1 MQHMGLCAFTD
12 IGTVLPMWSEKN
24 RLSGKEMN
32 DITIIKNAAIVFDDT
47 IRWIGTME
55 EFSHHTLLGTWNI
68 THTVSQRGKT
78 VLPGFVDSHTH
89 IVFAGN
95 RAHEYA
101 RRLQGVSYQQIAS
114 EGGGILS
121 TMRSVR
127 SASVEELAQTAISY
141 ARSAMSYGTT
151 TIEIKSGYGLSTE
164 SELAQLRAISIVKNE
179 VPMKVMSTFL
189 GAHDI
194 PPEYKDNREYYI
206 KILCEEMLPV
216 IAEERLADFCDVF
229 TDTGYYT
236 IAETEYILGKA
247 VEYGLQTKIHADELS
262 CVGAAECAVRSRA
275 VSADHLLCISE
286 QGIHEMAAS
295 HTVGTLL
302 PGTAYNLRLP
312 YAPAKTMINAGMTIA
327 LATDCNP
334 GSCLCEN
341 MQMMISLAC
350 TNMRMTVEETLAAST
365 INGAAA
371 LGLSQKGQLNQGKD
385 ADMIV
390 LSTEEY
396 ENIAYHFGIN
406 HVEQVWIK
414 GKIQ

>member
-1 MQHMGLCAFTD
+1 MELCAFTD
-12 IGTVLPMWSEKN
+12 IGSVLPMWSEKN
-24 RLSGKEMN
+24 RLSGSEMN
-32 DITIIKNAAIVFDDT
+32 DIPIIKNAAIVFDET

-55 EFSHHTLLGTWNI
+55 EYHHQVQSGAWKVSKTI
-68 THTVSQRGKT
+68 SQRGKT

-95 RAHEYA
+95 RSHEYA

-141 ARSAMSYGTT
+141 ARSAMNYGTT
-151 TIEIKSGYGLSTE
+151 TIEVKSGYGLSTQ
-164 SELAQLRAISIVKNE
+164 SELAQLRAISIAKKE

-194 PPEYKDNREYYI
+194 PPEYKDNRDYYI
-206 KILCEEMLPV
+206 NVVCEEMLPL

-262 CVGAAECAVRSRA
+262 WVGAAECAVRLHA
-275 VSADHLLCISE
+275 VSADHLLCISA
-286 QGIHEMAAS
+286 QGIHEMAS
-295 HTVGTLL
+295 SQTVGTLL

-341 MQMMISLAC
+341 MQMIISLAC
-350 TNMRMTVEETLAAST
+350 TNMRMTVEEALSAST

-371 LGLSQKGQLNQGKD
+371 LGLQEKGQLQQGKD

-390 LSTEEY
+390 LSTQDY

-414 GKIQ
+414 GHKQ